1 MASMFQ
7 LFLTLVTTIV
17 ETILYS
23 GVVYGW
29 ASIHEVFVHEQYFK
43 ADNETAVGN
52 LTTSDSDQLKN
63 LNLVFTISS
72 SLTPITLFLIGLL
85 LDRKGIWVT
94 RTILLV
100 AQAFGYTL
108 IALVPPNYSFVL
120 FFTIPCLDIG
130 GLGMLTVNSQIGNL
144 FPNHRSTV
152 LTTLC
157 GCFTTSAAVFLTYNY
172 LYFNL
177 AISVKSLFLS
187 GALLSLP
194 LHMKTF
200 FLMPKNVVPKSLPKD
215 YNYGYKEL
223 PFFQKHRFRSTDSFS
238 NETTVQ
244 DNINENSNIQ
254 SDDKKCFKECL
265 FTKTTF
271 VYISHFCLLQF
282 GCIYFLGT
290 FNTWVKNRL
299 PAASSEEIT
308 FEVRM
313 FNIFRCMA
321 VIIGLLCGAVINKIH
336 NFFCKGRTEVYIA
349 RKKAGAWSLILTS
362 LVTSCMFAASL
373 INISYFQ
380 YVTYFLNAV
389 TNSVLYGSMSSNIA
403 CCYPAKHF
411 GKMYGLTY
419 AVGGLSLLLQY
430 PLTVATVN
438 LPREQHKYVN
448 IFFLASSL
456 LTVLLPC
463 WILSNLRKNK
473 ESDLKNK
480 TVVSFKLL

>member
-1 MASMFQ
+1 MASTFQ
-7 LFLTLVTTIV
+7 LFLTLVTTII

-43 ADNETAVGN
+43 ADNETAIGN
-52 LTTSDSDQLKN
+52 LTSNDSDQIKN

-85 LDRKGIWVT
+85 LDRKGIWVA

-100 AQAFGYTL
+100 VQAVGYTL
-108 IALVPPNYSFVL
+108 IALVPPNYSYVL

-144 FPNHRSTV
+144 FQNHRSTV

-223 PFFQKHRFRSTDSFS
+223 SIFQKHRFRSINPAKS
-238 NETTVQ
+238 TVQ
-244 DNINENSNIQ
+244 DKINENSNVQ
-254 SDDKKCFKECL
+254 SDDKKSFKECL
-265 FTKTTF
+265 FTKITF
-271 VYISHFCLLQF
+271 VYVSHFCLLQF

-299 PAASSEEIT
+299 PEASSEEIT
-308 FEVRM
+308 FQVRM

-321 VIIGLLCGAVINKIH
+321 VIIGLVCGAVINKVYS
-336 NFFCKGRTEVYIA
+336 FFCKGKTELYIA

-362 LVTSCMFAASL
+362 IVTSCMFAASL
-373 INISYFQ
+373 INVSYFR

-389 TNSVLYGSMSSNIA
+389 TNSMLYGSMSSNIA

-438 LPREQHKYVN
+438 LPREQQKYVN
-448 IFFLASSL
+448 FFFLASSL

-463 WILSNLRKNK
+463 SILSNLSKNK
-473 ESDLKNK
+473 ENDSKNK
-480 TVVSFKLL
+480 TIVSLKLL